1 MLKKFFVIV
10 FITFFSGTLIGAQNT
25 NNCPCLS
32 GQPLNQNDI
41 ILLEG
46 KVDLSSWLA
55 GAGSPVLTLVQL
67 NGEKVPVQIAPFWF
81 LRNQKFPFKSGDSI
95 TINALNI
102 SLGQTVRTVALSI
115 RSTDGKELKL
125 RDEYG
130 CPLWG
135 AGRRMPEN
143 RQLVDSPP
151 SGTAAWGQRA
161 FGMGRGRGQ
170 CWRVTVP

>member
-1 MLKKFFVIV
+1 MKKFLIIV
-10 FITFFSGTLIGAQNT
+10 TITLFSGTLIWAQST
-25 NNCPCLS
+25 NSCPCLS

-55 GAGSPVLTLVQL
+55 GVGSPVLTLVQL

-81 LRNQKFPFKSGDSI
+81 LRNQKFTLKSGDTI

-102 SLGQTVRTVALSI
+102 SLGQTVRTVALAI

-130 CPLWG
+130 CPLW
-135 AGRRMPEN
+135 AGNRRMLGN
-143 RQLVDSPP
+143 RQLNVQKAKP
-151 SGTAAWGQRA
+151 SSIR
-161 FGMGRGRGQ
+161 
-170 CWRVTVP
+170 